1 MIIWQPTL
9 IDLATMKYEDL
20 LFANKPIV
28 RFAHT
33 RSPSANARCARKC
46 VSTLHANHSESDCC
60 EMKKQKTHHNLY
72 ESKEFSSIYL

>member
-1 MIIWQPTL
+1 MRIKMVLFMIIWQPTL

-33 RSPSANARCARKC
+33 HAVRQRMRDVRENVCQLCMRIILSLTAAR
-46 VSTLHANHSESDCC
+46 
-60 EMKKQKTHHNLY
+60 
-72 ESKEFSSIYL
+72 